1 MLTKITEGKKI
12 SVLCGSWF
20 AKKLLMEADSPS
32 GRTLACSG
40 AEEGESSC
48 RDQGAWLF
56 QVRWV
61 TAFYPEPSWPSLPL
75 AYLQTLLCSE
85 NRSGVAPHNLDC
97 HFI

>member
-1 MLTKITEGKKI
+1 
-12 SVLCGSWF
+12 
-20 AKKLLMEADSPS
+20 MEANSPF
-32 GRTLACSG
+32 GRTLAHSR

-48 RDQGAWLF
+48 RDQGAWLL
-56 QVRWV
+56 QVGRV

-85 NRSGVAPHNLDC
+85 NGSGVVPHRLGC

>member
-1 MLTKITEGKKI
+1 
-12 SVLCGSWF
+12 
-20 AKKLLMEADSPS
+20 MEADSPS

-40 AEEGESSC
+40 VEEGESSC
-48 RDQGAWLF
+48 RDQGVWLS

-85 NRSGVAPHNLDC
+85 NRSEVALHNLGR